1 MTTMEELLK
10 ILVEKKGSD
19 LHVRSQGPS
28 YVRVDGTLIPIEGSH
43 ATPKDIEDLAFSV
56 MTPRARKIFD
66 EKQECDFSIS
76 VDGLGRFRVNAFR
89 QRGMMTLA
97 VRAVSSQIP
106 TLEELRLPAQVI
118 QKLAM
123 SSRGLILVT
132 GTTGSGKSST
142 LAAIVGHINQ
152 TRTAHIITLEDPI
165 EFLHSDKKSI
175 ITQREVGLDTHTFAD
190 ALKNAMRQNP
200 DVILVGEM
208 RDLETTQAALTAAQ
222 TGHLVLATL
231 HTIDAIQ
238 TVTRIVDLFPPHQ
251 QAQVRLQLSDSLK
264 GVVSQRL
271 LPCTK
276 GGRVAAVEVLAVT
289 AHVRKLIEENS
300 TVGVVQAMQ
309 KGSFYGMQTFNQ
321 SLVKLY
327 KDGLV
332 KLEDVLAAASNP
344 DDVLLAI
351 RGIEQEAGAGPKGL

>member
-1 MTTMEELLK
+1 MTTMDELLK

-19 LHVRSQGPS
+19 LHIRSQGPS
-28 YVRVDGTLIPIEGSH
+28 YVRVDGVLVPVEGSH
-43 ATPKDIEDLAFSV
+43 ATSKDIEDLSFAA
-56 MTPRARKIFD
+56 MTPRAKRIFD

-76 VDGLGRFRVNAFR
+76 VEGLGRFRVNAFR
-89 QRGMMTLA
+89 QRGMMTMA
-97 VRAVSSQIP
+97 IRAVSTKIP
-106 TLEELRLPAQVI
+106 TLDDLRLPASVI
-118 QKLAM
+118 QKLAL
-123 SSRGLILVT
+123 SSRGMILVT
-132 GTTGSGKSST
+132 GTTGSGKSSS
-142 LAAIVGHINQ
+142 LAAMVGYINEN
-152 TRTAHIITLEDPI
+152 RTTHIITLEDPI

-175 ITQREVGLDTHTFAD
+175 ITQREVGLDSPSFAD

-222 TGHLVLATL
+222 TGHLVFGTL

-251 QAQVRLQLSDSLK
+251 QAQIRLQLADSLK
-264 GVVSQRL
+264 GVISQRL

-276 GGRVAAVEVLAVT
+276 GGRVAAVEVLVVT
-289 AHVRKLIEENS
+289 AHIRKLIEDNS
-300 TVGVVQAMQ
+300 TMGIIQAMQ

-351 RGIEQEAGAGPKGL
+351 RGIEQEAGAGPKGM